1 MSWIYR
7 SSSLLS
13 LNTTPLRDMNR
24 DHQHVLL
31 EGGPSG
37 RDRFNHVIK
46 KQLGIYGNKMT
57 SQEKRALILRGV
69 MWLTLS
75 VVVFVSAIVVRI
87 SFPLPEEES
96 ITLSAGNMTELL
108 TNSTNTWTRETNT
121 PFYCKQGL
129 AKGAVLLL
137 HKRCILP
144 GVVRQILANSFPCKI
159 VYYFD
164 LTL

>member
-24 DHQHVLL
+24 DYQHVLL
-31 EGGPSG
+31 EDGPSG
-37 RDRFNHVIK
+37 RDRFNHVIR
-46 KQLGIYGNKMT
+46 KQPGIYGNKMT

-96 ITLSAGNMTELL
+96 VTLSAGNMTELL
-108 TNSTNTWTRETNT
+108 TNSTNT
-121 PFYCKQGL
+121 
-129 AKGAVLLL
+129 
-137 HKRCILP
+137 
-144 GVVRQILANSFPCKI
+144 
-159 VYYFD
+159 
-164 LTL
+164 